1 MKTGMP
7 LLVRMPE
14 WVDTNQVTCTVNGAL
29 LWTGRYSSPGTVAT
43 GQIATFLFP
52 IGERIVR
59 QRIGAI
65 DATLIFRGNT
75 VVEITPKGKN
85 CPLIRGN
92 AVDLSWCGKL
102 SPVLNPLVWRA
113 FCYARLIWA

>member
-29 LWTGRYSSPGTVAT
+29 LWTGRYSSPGTVLV

-85 CPLIRGN
+85 CPLYQGREKYRGGN
-92 AVDLSWCGKL
+92 VRWKTVERFV
-102 SPVLNPLVWRA
+102 PEKVIHW
-113 FCYARLIWA
+113 